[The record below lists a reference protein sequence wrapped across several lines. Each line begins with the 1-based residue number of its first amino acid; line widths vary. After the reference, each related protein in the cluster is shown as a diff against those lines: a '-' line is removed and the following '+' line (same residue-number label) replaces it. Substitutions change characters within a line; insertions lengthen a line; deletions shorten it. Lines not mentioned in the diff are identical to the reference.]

1 MTRVEIILE
10 HYLGCAL
17 WTNEELDNFSIL
29 DIEEE
34 SKEQAKKDI
43 EAFLEKIKPLETEGE
58 IECPE
63 QIGHDFWLSRNGHG
77 TGFFDRMEDVYQDQ
91 QDVLQEIAK
100 TFPEVNIF
108 LGNNG
113 KVIIE

>member
-10 HYLGCAL
+10 HYLCCAL

-43 EAFLEKIKPLETEGE
+43 EAFLAKIKPLETGGA
-58 IECPE
+58 IGYPE
-63 QIGHDFWLSRNGHG
+63 QMGHDFWLSRNGHG
-77 TGFFDRMEDVYQDQ
+77 AGFFDRMEDVYQDQ
-91 QDVLQEIAK
+91 QDVLQEIAE
-100 TFPEVNIF
+100 TFPERNIF
-108 LGNNG
+108 LGDSG